1 MNKTTIICLLA
12 LCLLP
17 SCAVQ
22 MICPAYQS
30 AFILDED
37 ARKDTYS
44 LFTVFEGDTVPKRP
58 YGYRYKADDGDS
70 LMEKFI
76 KGTSGKG
83 FRVQRGKVHPFE
95 KSGFSY
101 PNKVNE
107 KLWVKVF
114 KGKEKP
120 VLENPYLFD
129 RITKKKPFYK
139 LDHLE
144 TKLVHFN
151 RTKYDSLI
159 KQKVN
164 WKDTAAYD
172 LLVAEM
178 NEKPTAIQVQY
189 APLLRAGFNQ
199 EQEAYNKRFARYF
212 LKPAVPVEVDSAE
225 LMAEGDTL
233 AADTTQAKKGMFGMF
248 KKKNKK
254 PKEPKPDKPKK
265 EKKKDRKKNNDQGV
279 LPEEENG

>member
-37 ARKDTYS
+37 TRRDTYS
-44 LFTVFEGDTVPKRP
+44 LFTVYEGGTVPKRP
-58 YGYRYKADDGDS
+58 YGYRFKAEDGDS

-76 KGTSGKG
+76 KGTPGKG
-83 FRVQRGKVHPFE
+83 FRVQRGKLHPFE
-95 KSGFSY
+95 KQGFTYENRIS
-101 PNKVNE
+101 E

-114 KGKEKP
+114 KGREKP

-139 LDHLE
+139 LDNLE
-144 TKLVHFN
+144 TKLIHFN
-151 RTKYDSLI
+151 SARYDSLV
-159 KQKVN
+159 KQKIN
-164 WKDTAAYD
+164 RRDTAAYD
-172 LLVAEM
+172 VLMAEM
-178 NEKPTAIQVQY
+178 NEKPIAIQVQY
-189 APLLRAGFNQ
+189 APLLRPGFNE
-199 EQEAYNKRFARYF
+199 EQEAYNKRFGKYF
-212 LKPAVPVEVDSAE
+212 LKPPKPVEIDTTGILASSDTTASDS
-225 LMAEGDTL
+225 
-233 AADTTQAKKGMFGMF
+233 TQAKKGVFGMF
-248 KKKNKK
+248 KKKDKK

-265 EKKKDRKKNNDQGV
+265 EKRKDGNNNEEGIR
-279 LPEEENG
+279 EEEDNNN